1 MELSERYKKLCY
13 HRRTA
18 RRAMSVKIL
27 STGRISCATNRSNG
41 LRGLHLTDMSQT
53 RLSAVLA
60 AMRPPARSTLA
71 TGRLSAVLA
80 AMRPLVRSTV
90 ATPRLSAVLAKH
102 INNRQ
107 KTYFT

>member
-53 RLSAVLA
+53 TQTRLSAVLA

-71 TGRLSAVLA
+71 TGRLCCS
-80 AMRPLVRSTV
+80 S
-90 ATPRLSAVLAKH
+90 
-102 INNRQ
+102 
-107 KTYFT
+107 KTYQ

>member
-1 MELSERYKKLCY
+1 
-13 HRRTA
+13 
-18 RRAMSVKIL
+18 
-27 STGRISCATNRSNG
+27 
-41 LRGLHLTDMSQT
+41 LTDMSQTTQT

-60 AMRPPARSTLA
+60 AMRPPARSTVA

-102 INNRQ
+102 INRQ
-107 KTYFT
+107 KNLFHIIGLGYMTPLPLWI

>member
-1 MELSERYKKLCY
+1 
-13 HRRTA
+13 
-18 RRAMSVKIL
+18 MSVKIL
-27 STGRISCATNRSNG
+27 STGRISYATNRSNG

-53 RLSAVLA
+53 TQNRLSAVLA
-60 AMRPPARSTLA
+60 AMRPPVRSTLA

-107 KTYFT
+107 KTYVT

>member
-41 LRGLHLTDMSQT
+41 LTGLHLTDMSQT
-53 RLSAVLA
+53 
-60 AMRPPARSTLA
+60 TQN
-71 TGRLSAVLA
+71 RLSAVLA

-107 KTYFT
+107 KTYVT